1 MIREHFKRLAS
12 MAVLGASLATL
23 SSCSSTDSTQPEGDI
38 SFIEENWEIE
48 ATESAETVEY
58 YSTDSDFQG
67 GREDVYVISMAES
80 DRSDYWDES
89 EYTFT
94 SSEGMRGETSPESIA
109 ENSEADLDE
118 ELFESIRCRG
128 PEERD
133 QNYLISCFNPVDGN
147 YYIFEEI
154 F

>member
-1 MIREHFKRLAS
+1 TSTTSEEPGRSRPSTVTPRHDHLKKPIDTTRPPPQGGLNMIREHFKRLAS

-48 ATESAETVEY
+48 APESAETVEY

-80 DRSDYWDES
+80 DRSGYWDE
-89 EYTFT
+89 
-94 SSEGMRGETSPESIA
+94 
-109 ENSEADLDE
+109 
-118 ELFESIRCRG
+118 
-128 PEERD
+128 
-133 QNYLISCFNPVDGN
+133 
-147 YYIFEEI
+147 
-154 F
+154 

>member
-48 ATESAETVEY
+48 APESAETVEY

-67 GREDVYVISMAES
+67 GREDVYVISMAEW
-80 DRSDYWDES
+80 DRAGPRMSGKLNVNGTVVLSWFKLAVGLWS
-89 EYTFT
+89 KGT
-94 SSEGMRGETSPESIA
+94 SAS
-109 ENSEADLDE
+109 L
-118 ELFESIRCRG
+118 
-128 PEERD
+128 
-133 QNYLISCFNPVDGN
+133 
-147 YYIFEEI
+147 
-154 F
+154 

>member
-23 SSCSSTDSTQPEGDI
+23 SSCSSTDSTQPGGDI

-48 ATESAETVEY
+48 APESAETVEY

-80 DRSDYWDES
+80 DRSGYWDES
-89 EYTFT
+89 EYTIT

-147 YYIFEEI
+147 FYIFEEI

>member
-48 ATESAETVEY
+48 APESAETVEY

-80 DRSDYWDES
+80 DRSGYWDES

-94 SSEGMRGETSPESIA
+94 SSEGMRGETSPESIT

-147 YYIFEEI
+147 FYIFEEI